1 MIMDSITVC
10 IVEDIDDIRRSLENI
25 VKNSQECLLLESF
38 SNAEDAL
45 ERLPELK
52 PDITIMDIN
61 LPGMSGVE
69 CLRQVRLKYDKIQF
83 MMFTIFEDSE
93 QVFEALEAGASGY
106 LLKNTKPEKIIAAI
120 KELYEGGAP
129 MTAGIARRVV
139 HSFQKQT
146 MMSDERAKLS
156 ARENDVLNL
165 LAKGLLYK
173 EIAEKL
179 GISFGT
185 VRQHIHNIYE
195 KLHVQNKTEAIN
207 KAFGVKNDR

>member
-1 MIMDSITVC
+1 MNQITLC
-10 IVEDIDDIRRSLENI
+10 IVEDIEEIRRSLENI
-25 VKNSQECLLLESF
+25 VRQSPDCLLLEAF

-45 ERLPELK
+45 VKLPELQ
-52 PDITIMDIN
+52 PDIVIMDIN
-61 LPGMSGVE
+61 LPGMTGID
-69 CLRQVRLKYDKIQF
+69 CLRKTRSRCPKTQF
-83 MMFTIFEDSE
+83 MMFTIYEDSE

-120 KELYEGGAP
+120 KELQEGGAP

-139 HSFQKQT
+139 HSFQRQT
-146 MMSDERAKLS
+146 MIADEKAKLS
-156 ARENDVLNL
+156 ARENDVLTL

-173 EIAEKL
+173 EIAQKL

-207 KAFGVKNDR
+207 KAFGTR

>member
-1 MIMDSITVC
+1 MDLITVC
-10 IVEDIDDIRRSLENI
+10 IVEDIEEIRRSLENI

-45 ERLPELK
+45 ERLPELQ

-69 CLRQVRLKYDKIQF
+69 CLRQVRLKNHKTQF

-106 LLKNTKPEKIIAAI
+106 LLKNTKPEKIIASI
-120 KELYEGGAP
+120 KELHEGGAP

-139 HSFQKQT
+139 HSFQKQAVI
-146 MMSDERAKLS
+146 SDERAKLS

-173 EIAEKL
+173 EIAQRL

-207 KAFGVKNDR
+207 KAFGVKNEK

>member
-1 MIMDSITVC
+1 MNQITLC
-10 IVEDIDDIRRSLENI
+10 IVEDIEEIRRSLENI
-25 VKNSQECLLLESF
+25 VRQSPDCLLLEAF

-45 ERLPELK
+45 VKLPELQ
-52 PDITIMDIN
+52 PDIVIMDIN
-61 LPGMSGVE
+61 LPGMTGID
-69 CLRQVRLKYDKIQF
+69 CLRKTRSKCPKTQF
-83 MMFTIFEDSE
+83 MMFTIYEDSE

-120 KELYEGGAP
+120 KELQEGGAP

-139 HSFQKQT
+139 HSFQRQT
-146 MMSDERAKLS
+146 MIADEKAKLS
-156 ARENDVLNL
+156 ARENDVLTL

-173 EIAEKL
+173 EIAQKL

-207 KAFGVKNDR
+207 KAFGTR

>member
-1 MIMDSITVC
+1 MDLITVC
-10 IVEDIDDIRRSLENI
+10 IVEDIEEIRRSLENI

-45 ERLPELK
+45 ERLPELQ

-69 CLRQVRLKYDKIQF
+69 CLRQVRLKNHKTQF

-106 LLKNTKPEKIIAAI
+106 LLKNTKPEKIIASI
-120 KELYEGGAP
+120 KELHEGGAP

-139 HSFQKQT
+139 HSFQKQAVI
-146 MMSDERAKLS
+146 SDERAKLS

-173 EIAEKL
+173 EIAQKL

-207 KAFGVKNDR
+207 KAFGVKNEK

>member
-1 MIMDSITVC
+1 MDSITVC
-10 IVEDIDDIRRSLENI
+10 IVEDIDEIRRSLENI
-25 VKNSQECLLLESF
+25 INQAPDCLLLASF

-45 ERLPELK
+45 SKLPSLQ

-61 LPGMSGVE
+61 LPGMTGID
-69 CLRQVRLKYDKIQF
+69 CLRQVRSSCPSTQF
-83 MMFTIFEDSE
+83 MMFTIYEDSE

-106 LLKNTKPEKIIAAI
+106 LLKNTRAEKIIAAI
-120 KELYEGGAP
+120 KELNEGGAP

-139 HSFQKQT
+139 HSFQKQQII
-146 MMSDERAKLS
+146 SDERANLS
-156 ARENDVLNL
+156 AREKDVLNL

-173 EIAEKL
+173 EISQKL
-179 GISFGT
+179 GIGFGT

-207 KAFGVKNDR
+207 KAFGR